1 MLNIITG
8 AEITSLKG
16 FFIHM
21 ICAAILGAVI
31 GLERQ
36 WTRHQAGILT
46 NLIVCLGSFAFTSF
60 GYLLADDSVD
70 LTRIA
75 AQVVSGI
82 GFLGAGVILRE
93 GGNIRGLNTAA
104 TVWASAAVGILCCL
118 TNLEYAILVAAAIVI
133 LHLVL
138 HPLSSQIDKIKR
150 YDKSEKKKNRG
161 KEALYKITV
170 VCPEEAELEV
180 RKNIMNIIKNEPE
193 ALLHTLESTSSHSDE
208 HNKKIR
214 AFITTKTDNDALIE
228 SLITKVGKNE
238 EIISAGWKIEHE

>member
-1 MLNIITG
+1 MNL
-8 AEITSLKG
+8 ITSVELTSVKG
-16 FFIHM
+16 FLLHLF
-21 ICAAILGAVI
+21 CAAILGFVI
-31 GLERQ
+31 GFERQ
-36 WTRHQAGILT
+36 WTHHQAGILT

-60 GYLLADDSVD
+60 GYLLTDDSVD

-82 GFLGAGVILRE
+82 GFLGAGVILRD
-93 GGNIRGLNTAA
+93 GGNVRGLNTAA

-118 TNLEYAILVAAAIVI
+118 TNLVYAILVAVAIVF

-138 HPLSSQIDKIKR
+138 HPISSKIDKIKK
-150 YDKSEKKKNRG
+150 YDKNDRKKNRRA
-161 KEALYKITV
+161 EALYKISV
-170 VCPEEAELEV
+170 VCPEEYEPEI
-180 RKNIMNIIKNEPE
+180 RKSIMNIIKAEPE
-193 ALLHTLESTSSHSDE
+193 ALLHTLESSASHSDE

-214 AFITTKTDNDALIE
+214 AYITTKTDNDALIE